1 MIKFYNDKKTTKI
14 ELFGTIG
21 EDFWSEGW
29 TLDRLKAELKD
40 IETSEVEIEIKSLGG
55 DVLEAFGIRDAIT
68 TLPMRVT
75 TKIVGS
81 TASAG
86 TIISTAGD
94 IREITENSRFLIH
107 NASTITLGN
116 AEEHEKS
123 IEMLKSIDEQIVD
136 IYHQVTGQRKSR
148 LKALM
153 NEEKWIT
160 AQEAKEWGF
169 VDKITKNK
177 VLNEKQEKMT
187 EDLMKLLKVDNE
199 TDLLK
204 AVNKVIEESEAKD
217 TTIAELENKVK
228 DFEVAEKQ
236 VKAETINEFLNSAVK
251 DGRIEEATKE
261 KWFTL
266 AENDFDTVKASISS
280 IKTVQPG
287 GFENF
292 IEETDVDAKLTA
304 VEKWNKNLKA
314 GVYEKDINKARADY
328 KAAFGKELTI

>member
-29 TLDRLKAELKD
+29 TLDRFKAELKG
-40 IETSEVEIEIKSLGG
+40 IETPEVEIEIKSLGG

-68 TLPMRVT
+68 TLPMKIT

-94 IREITENSRFLIH
+94 TREITENSRFLIH

-116 AEEHEKS
+116 ADEHEKS
-123 IEMLKSIDEQIVD
+123 IEMLKSIDEQIVN

-177 VLNEKQEKMT
+177 VLNEKQEQMN

-204 AVNKVIEESEAKD
+204 TVNKLIEESEAKD

-228 DFEVAEKQ
+228 DFEVAAKQ
-236 VKAETINEFLNSAVK
+236 TEAEMINEFLDSAVK
-251 DGRIEEATKE
+251 DGKIKEAAKE
-261 KWFTL
+261 KWFAQ
-266 AENDFDTVKASISS
+266 AEKDFGLVKETITSIET
-280 IKTVQPG
+280 IEAGV
-287 GFENF
+287 ENF
-292 IEETDVDAKLTA
+292 IEATVGDDVKLTPE
-304 VEKWNKNLKA
+304 EKFYKNHREGK
-314 GVYEKDINKARADY
+314 YEKDPGAYAKDY
-328 KAAFGKELTI
+328 SAAFGE